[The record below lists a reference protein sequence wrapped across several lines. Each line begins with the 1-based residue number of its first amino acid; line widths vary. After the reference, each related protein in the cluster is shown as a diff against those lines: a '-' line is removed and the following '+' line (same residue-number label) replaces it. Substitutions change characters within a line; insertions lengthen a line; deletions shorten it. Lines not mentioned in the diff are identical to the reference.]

1 MAEALGIGEEYM
13 YILEDDRD
21 KPPEEQTRW
30 YYKPLSYQVCC
41 EIENSTVEYK
51 GSGKSRSGD
60 FSGRLLSGTVER
72 KILQEGLTRVENFKY
87 NGEEIHLPDKSKG
100 YRARDEFFSRIRPK
114 WRKELANAIYEGLY
128 LTEEDEKKIKAG
140 E

>member
-1 MAEALGIGEEYM
+1 MAEALAIGEEYL

-41 EIENSTVEYK
+41 EIENSTIEYK
-51 GSGKSRSGD
+51 GGRSGSRD

-72 KILQEGLTRVENFKY
+72 KILQEGLVRVENFKC
-87 NGEEIHLPDKSKG
+87 NGEEIHLPDKAKG

-114 WRKELANAIYEGLY
+114 WRKELANAIYEGIY
-128 LTEEDEKKIKAG
+128 LSPEDEKKIEIG
-140 E
+140 L